1 MTELQKAAKAVIDQH
16 AMASTSVPVYMVLDL
31 SKALEAEQTQQVQQL
46 ASTSQWLI
54 RKVPNTKDTYYV
66 AEGTPPDNVLEV
78 YGIKQG
84 VSND

>member
-1 MTELQKAAKAVIDQH
+1 MTELQKAAKAIIDQH
-16 AMASTSVPVYMVLDL
+16 AMSSTSVPVYMVLDL
-31 SKALEAEQTQQVQQL
+31 IKALEAEQVQQL
-46 ASTSQWLI
+46 PSTSQWLI

-84 VSND
+84 IK